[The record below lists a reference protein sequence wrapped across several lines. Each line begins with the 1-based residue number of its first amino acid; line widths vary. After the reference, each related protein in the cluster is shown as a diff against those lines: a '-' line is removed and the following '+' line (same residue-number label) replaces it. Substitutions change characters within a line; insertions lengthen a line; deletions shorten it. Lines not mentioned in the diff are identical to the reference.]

1 MLLQLRTAREWPRAH
16 LAAVLGV
23 PEATLRKWEDGGRRP
38 SGAAKK
44 LIWLLHTILV
54 KKERI
59 PTDLHIA
66 AWGQQWVFLDL
77 EKLLKNDLP
86 GNTPTAAALTETLN
100 PITEPG
106 TAN

>member
-1 MLLQLRTAREWPRAH
+1 VNGLKAR

-23 PEATLRKWEDGGRRP
+23 PGATLRKWEGAERKP

-44 LIWLLHTILV
+44 LIWLLHAILV

-66 AWGQQWVFLDL
+66 AWGQQWVFVDL
-77 EKLLKNDLP
+77 AKQLQNDLP

-100 PITEPG
+100 PITELG